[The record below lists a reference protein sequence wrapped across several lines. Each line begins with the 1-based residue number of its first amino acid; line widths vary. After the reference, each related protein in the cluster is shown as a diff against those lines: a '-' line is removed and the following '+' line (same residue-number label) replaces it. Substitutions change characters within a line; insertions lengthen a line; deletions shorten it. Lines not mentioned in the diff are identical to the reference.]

1 MMQQLDHKD
10 MKKLYGGDV
19 TVGEG
24 AAVACGFLVA
34 GIASLNIFWVATGL
48 ILGPTACVVAV
59 GSLLQ

>member
-1 MMQQLDHKD
+1 MQRLELKEMTQI
-10 MKKLYGGDV
+10 YGGDV